1 MIIYSIKSP
10 YIRLVFYVIFKKVP
24 SISVKIGP
32 HERRNISIIMKII
45 TFGTLKGGV
54 GKTMLCFNI
63 GGILAQNGKKV
74 LEIGRAHV

>member
-1 MIIYSIKSP
+1 
-10 YIRLVFYVIFKKVP
+10 
-24 SISVKIGP
+24 
-32 HERRNISIIMKII
+32 MKII

-74 LEIGRAHV
+74 LLIDDIYTTGSTAKECIKELQKGKPKKADVLVISKSKKG